1 MNFLVQKINNRIV
14 HDFAFVLTQAK
25 EYLDWRKEKISIR
38 YLNDINL
45 MGTTV
50 RNPDRYIPVGSVEFV
65 SCYLKSFYPDAIHA
79 LKPLNVPEA
88 LFPYAGREIINVNG
102 PSDIERLP
110 HGPLYWKSNRKI
122 KHFINGPVPPE
133 ADAAQF
139 YGMQVSQ
146 LIDIESEWRV
156 FVFHGEIKH
165 LANYSGN
172 CTIFPSVERI
182 KEMIKCYQSA
192 GAPIAYT
199 IDVGITSDE
208 KTVVI
213 ECHRFFSCGLYGFND
228 YSVIPYMFSQE
239 WHEMKNINN
248 KAL

>member
-1 MNFLVQKINNRIV
+1 
-14 HDFAFVLTQAK
+14 
-25 EYLDWRKEKISIR
+25 
-38 YLNDINL
+38 
-45 MGTTV
+45 
-50 RNPDRYIPVGSVEFV
+50 
-65 SCYLKSFYPDAIHA
+65 
-79 LKPLNVPEA
+79 
-88 LFPYAGREIINVNG
+88 
-102 PSDIERLP
+102 
-110 HGPLYWKSNRKI
+110 
-122 KHFINGPVPPE
+122 
-133 ADAAQF
+133 
-139 YGMQVSQ
+139 MQVSQ

-228 YSVIPYMFSQE
+228 YSVIPYMFSQT
-239 WHEMKNINN
+239 WHEMKSINN
-248 KAL
+248 RAL